1 MEATHKTIDWNSSDI
16 LMQIAQHLQHPLA
29 SIIEANKRAAE
40 VKNDE
45 KQENVSEII
54 FSNSQEISRLI
65 KEVTDIA
72 RSRSIQISKKQQPI
86 IFDIY
91 NTNPKVK
98 HLCKKA
104 IQPNSMSITDHH
116 WLVNF
121 ETEVFD
127 EIKSNQVNLQDLSY
141 KLAISERQLHRK
153 IKNLLHLTPNKYIR
167 ILKLHK
173 AKELLS
179 KFMYN
184 TVSEVAYAVGYY
196 DTH

>member
-91 NTNPKVK
+91 NPI
-98 HLCKKA
+98 KKRRVRITHFFLSVLPF
-104 IQPNSMSITDHH
+104 IQY
-116 WLVNF
+116 WWF
-121 ETEVFD
+121 GAFFGEF
-127 EIKSNQVNLQDLSY
+127 NL
-141 KLAISERQLHRK
+141 
-153 IKNLLHLTPNKYIR
+153 
-167 ILKLHK
+167 
-173 AKELLS
+173 
-179 KFMYN
+179 
-184 TVSEVAYAVGYY
+184 
-196 DTH
+196 